1 MKKRKRIIIISIV
14 FIIVLVVFSIFGIH
28 MFKKHII
35 ESGYGDSPNSANMYA
50 ENVTMIELITTP
62 EKYDGKLVRVKG
74 VGNLEFE
81 ENCIYLSKED
91 RKYGTDNCIW
101 IGLGKRAT
109 PYEEAIKYNGEYVIL
124 EGIFDKD
131 DCGHMNMFCG
141 SIKNISRYELWNV
154 HQTTSVAIT
163 QELDKTYS
171 YEITDYSGR
180 VLISDKGLTR
190 QPKKEYVST
199 DVVGISV
206 QTGTG
211 LSTNFAIYCDLENSL
226 VSETFS
232 YVLGTLNNYVIYAN
246 YDSES
251 GKHSIT
257 VQDIF
262 DRSVYFETHELEDAS
277 ATAEVAVDYAINED
291 GNVVITYL
299 KGENLTETDITI
311 VMP

>member
-1 MKKRKRIIIISIV
+1 MKKRKLIVIISIIII
-14 FIIVLVVFSIFGIH
+14 VLAVSSTFGIH
-28 MFKKHII
+28 LHKRSLI

-50 ENVTMIELITTP
+50 ENVTMIELIATP

-141 SIKNISRYELWNV
+141 SIKSISRYELWNV

-171 YEITDYSGR
+171 YEITDYNGR
-180 VLISDKGLTR
+180 VLISDKGLTK
-190 QPKKEYVST
+190 QPKREYVST

-211 LSTNFAIYCDLENSL
+211 LSTNWAIYCDLENSL

-251 GKHSIT
+251 GKHNIT

-262 DRSVYFETHELEDAS
+262 DRSVYFETYELEDAS
-277 ATAEVAVDYAINED
+277 ATADVAVDYAINED